1 MISRRYKHS
10 IFNVKIYVDLTHSFV
25 KTRKKF
31 KMTIIKDKIL
41 ILPIVLGLL
50 SACSPGMKMDEN
62 SHLRGTF
69 STQENQ
75 KPDTILITPSILA
88 KMNIGH
94 IKKPTYLVGE
104 QDILMV
110 KVWGDADLST
120 GVDAKDDNARS
131 DGLVVQN
138 NGTIFYPYVGNVAV
152 TGKSIEQIRIL
163 LTEKLSKYIND
174 PQISVG
180 VSEYRSKRVHVMGEV
195 KKPGTYPIT
204 DTPMSML
211 DVTMLGGINNRTADT
226 EQIFVIRRSKTNN
239 GEIAKPVIYRFD
251 AGSADAM
258 LLAGQFYLKA
268 DDVVFVAPAGV
279 VSWNRVISNILPTAG
294 LGAQIDSIGN

>member
-1 MISRRYKHS
+1 MIINQYKVMS
-10 IFNVKIYVDLTHSFV
+10 MALMLVF
-25 KTRKKF
+25 
-31 KMTIIKDKIL
+31 
-41 ILPIVLGLL
+41 L
-50 SACSPGMKMDEN
+50 SACSPGMQMNEKPRYN
-62 SHLRGTF
+62 SVF

-88 KMNIGH
+88 KMNVGH

-120 GVDAKDDNARS
+120 GANVKNNDARA

-152 TGKSIEQIRIL
+152 AGKSIEQIRIL

-174 PQISVG
+174 PQISVS

-195 KKPGTYPIT
+195 RKPGTYPIT

-226 EQIFVIRRSKTNN
+226 EQIFVIRRAKTNN

-258 LLAGQFYLKA
+258 LLAGQFYLNA

>member
-1 MISRRYKHS
+1 MIRNKA
-10 IFNVKIYVDLTHSFV
+10 KL
-25 KTRKKF
+25 
-31 KMTIIKDKIL
+31 L
-41 ILPIVLGLL
+41 ILHLVLGLL
-50 SACSPGMKMDEN
+50 SACSPGMKMDE
-62 SHLRGTF
+62 SSYLRGTF

-88 KMNIGH
+88 KMNVGH

-120 GVDAKDDNARS
+120 GANVKNNDARA

-152 TGKSIEQIRIL
+152 AGKSIEQIRIL

-174 PQISVG
+174 PQISVS

-195 KKPGTYPIT
+195 RKPGTYPIT

-226 EQIFVIRRSKTNN
+226 EQIFVIRRAKTNN

-258 LLAGQFYLKA
+258 LLAGQFYLNA

-279 VSWNRVISNILPTAG
+279 VSWNRVISNILPTTG

>member
-1 MISRRYKHS
+1 MLNSRKISIMKQ
-10 IFNVKIYVDLTHSFV
+10 L
-25 KTRKKF
+25 
-31 KMTIIKDKIL
+31 KIL
-41 ILPIVLGLL
+41 GVMSILSLL
-50 SACSPGMKMDEN
+50 VGCVPGMQMDEN
-62 SHLRGTF
+62 NHLRGTF

-120 GVDAKDDNARS
+120 GVDAKNNNARS

-152 TGKSIEQIRIL
+152 AGKSIEQIRIL

-195 KKPGTYPIT
+195 RKPGTYPIT

-226 EQIFVIRRSKTNN
+226 EQIFVIRRAKTNN

-258 LLAGQFYLKA
+258 LLAGQFYLNA

>member
-1 MISRRYKHS
+1 
-10 IFNVKIYVDLTHSFV
+10 VDLAHSFV

-31 KMTIIKDKIL
+31 KMTIIKNKVL

-50 SACSPGMKMDEN
+50 SACSPGMKMDES

-69 STQENQ
+69 STQESQ
-75 KPDTILITPSILA
+75 KTGTILITPSILA
-88 KMNIGH
+88 KMNVGH

-120 GVDAKDDNARS
+120 GVNVKNNDARA

-152 TGKSIEQIRIL
+152 AGKSIEQIRIL

-180 VSEYRSKRVHVMGEV
+180 ISEYRSKRVHVMGEV
-195 KKPGTYPIT
+195 RKPGTYPIT

-211 DVTMLGGINNRTADT
+211 DVTMLGAINNRTADT
-226 EQIFVIRRSKTNN
+226 EQIFVIRRAKTSN
-239 GEIAKPVIYRFD
+239 GEIAKPVIYRFN

-279 VSWNRVISNILPTAG
+279 VSWNRVISNILPSAG

>member
-1 MISRRYKHS
+1 M
-10 IFNVKIYVDLTHSFV
+10 DLAHSFV

-31 KMTIIKDKIL
+31 KMTIIKNKVL

-62 SHLRGTF
+62 NHLRGTF

-75 KPDTILITPSILA
+75 KPKTILITPSILA

-120 GVDAKDDNARS
+120 GVDAKNNNARS

-152 TGKSIEQIRIL
+152 AGKSIEQIRIL

-195 KKPGTYPIT
+195 RKPGTYPIT

-226 EQIFVIRRSKTNN
+226 EQIFVIRRAKTNN

-279 VSWNRVISNILPTAG
+279 VSWNRVISNILPSAG

>member
-1 MISRRYKHS
+1 MKQ
-10 IFNVKIYVDLTHSFV
+10 L
-25 KTRKKF
+25 
-31 KMTIIKDKIL
+31 KIL
-41 ILPIVLGLL
+41 GVLLMLSLL
-50 SACSPGMKMDEN
+50 VGCAPGMQMDEN
-62 SHLRGTF
+62 SNLRGAF
-69 STQENQ
+69 STQESD
-75 KPDTILITPSILA
+75 KPDTILITAALVA
-88 KMNIGH
+88 QMNVGH

-120 GVDAKDDNARS
+120 GANVKNNDARA

-152 TGKSIEQIRIL
+152 AGKSIEQIRIL

-174 PQISVG
+174 PQISVS

-195 KKPGTYPIT
+195 RKPGTYPIT

-226 EQIFVIRRSKTNN
+226 EQIFVIRRAKTNN

-258 LLAGQFYLKA
+258 LLAGQFYLNA

-279 VSWNRVISNILPTAG
+279 VSWNRVISNILPTTG